1 MKSFSFKVGEYPT
14 LTLRFLLQS
23 LQLDQN
29 RSTALS
35 TFRYEAGM
43 HSIDSK
49 HFSFNGTIDSEK
61 EGNRFLPSP
70 KMLVNVFC
78 LCWWRFIKTA
88 NDSVCFLKWS

>member
-61 EGNRFLPSP
+61 RREPVLAES
-70 KMLVNVFC
+70 KNVG
-78 LCWWRFIKTA
+78 
-88 NDSVCFLKWS
+88 